1 MLQATMAKQPTPRQ
15 PRRRQPLP
23 RQPKP
28 RWWTIRPAQNH
39 KPSTYRCPLCGNQ
52 LPSLQAHMLI
62 TPEGD
67 PSQRRHAHS
76 ACVMAARKQG
86 RLPTEGEWRKAQRAA
101 DRAADRATER
111 SGDDATDRNGSIWS
125 RLRALAH
132 RDR

>member
-1 MLQATMAKQPTPRQ
+1 MAK
-15 PRRRQPLP
+15 
-23 RQPKP
+23 QPKP
-28 RWWTIRPAQNH
+28 RWWTIRPAQNR

-67 PSQRRHAHS
+67 PSRRRHAHS
-76 ACVMAARKQG
+76 ACVMAARNQG

-101 DRAADRATER
+101 ER
-111 SGDDATDRNGSIWS
+111 GDGPDDDGSVWS
-125 RLRALAH
+125 RLRARVR